1 MNISVYTL
9 IDSPAHLDS
18 FQLGCYNFGPTNSDE
33 GNVICRFSRSKVV
46 MNEHITDCDPFPEEN
61 VYENQILVF

>member
-1 MNISVYTL
+1 MGTL
-9 IDSPAHLDS
+9 IDSPAHLDRLK
-18 FQLGCYNFGPTNSDE
+18 LGYYNIELTNSYE
-33 GNVICRFSRSKVV
+33 RNVICRFSRCKVV

>member
-1 MNISVYTL
+1 MDTL
-9 IDSPAHLDS
+9 IDSPAHLDR
-18 FQLGCYNFGPTNSDE
+18 FQLGYYNYEPTNSYE